1 MVVSDGVSG
10 PSVSSRTRSKK
21 RAATVQEEKLQ
32 SASYEQAAVAWDT
45 DSDSEGEDE
54 EADLAV

>member
-1 MVVSDGVSG
+1 
-10 PSVSSRTRSKK
+10 
-21 RAATVQEEKLQ
+21 VQEEKLQ

-54 EADLAV
+54 EADLTV